1 MLPSGLKMPSSPEG
15 LTRQGMGGASPF
27 SVHQCSLDGM
37 ARSAMA
43 EPKGEVLLFVLGS
56 LISSPNGVGI
66 SPQTGCPEEAQPLQC
81 VETAEQEDPGRAG
94 AEVTASPPEE
104 PYQLV
109 LNGESNVLRAEQVQQ
124 LVPHL
129 PPRVTGY
136 PWNLL
141 YCTARDGFSLK
152 SMYRSMN
159 KLSSPVLLVIQDTDG
174 QTFGAFSSTA
184 IRLSSCFYG
193 TGETFLFSFSPEL
206 KVFKWTGTNTFFMKG
221 DADLLVIGGGS
232 GKFGLWLD
240 GDLYHGGSHRCETFD
255 NEILSPQEQFFIRDL
270 EVWALT

>member
-1 MLPSGLKMPSSPEG
+1 VCGQGLLCMQLP
-15 LTRQGMGGASPF
+15 
-27 SVHQCSLDGM
+27 
-37 ARSAMA
+37 
-43 EPKGEVLLFVLGS
+43 
-56 LISSPNGVGI
+56 
-66 SPQTGCPEEAQPLQC
+66 GCPRP
-81 VETAEQEDPGRAG
+81 
-94 AEVTASPPEE
+94 
-104 PYQLV
+104 
-109 LNGESNVLRAEQVQQ
+109 RAEQPGEDSWEQ
-124 LVPHL
+124 LGMELAPHL

-136 PWNLL
+136 PWSLL

-159 KLSSPVLLVIQDTDG
+159 KLSSPVLLVIRDTGG

-206 KVFKWTGTNTFFMKG
+206 KVFKWTGSNTFFMKG

-240 GDLYHGGSHRCETFD
+240 GDLYHGGSHPCETFD
-255 NEILSPQEQFFIRDL
+255 NEILSPQEEFFIRDL